1 MNTTNTPTDQPHVM
15 GEWVQADDSMFS
27 LEFAPTTRPGVI
39 ALRDTFDQRDT
50 IFATEKQLMK
60 LAEAVDAGRTKN
72 LFSH

>member
-1 MNTTNTPTDQPHVM
+1 MMTNNTPVGTPEIM
-15 GEWVQADDSMFS
+15 GQWVQADESMFS

-39 ALRDTFDQRDT
+39 ALRDTFDQRAT

-60 LAEAVDAGRTKN
+60 LAEAVNAGYIRR